1 MRLVILSMTKL
12 YLLSGIILAFI
23 AIAGVALAVFQV
35 MFEGDKEEKKKYE
48 YKRRNFVMTRAEHE
62 CFDALTR
69 AVGNDYLIFAQ
80 VHLPTLIDNKLVGQN
95 WKAAFRHVNGKSVDF
110 VLCDKAYIA
119 PKLAIELDDK
129 THERPER
136 HERDREVERILQGA
150 GVPLLRLENKGRFD
164 PSDLSRRIAEALTPT
179 NALK

>member
-80 VHLPTLIDNKLVGQN
+80 VHLPTLIDNKVVGQN
-95 WKAAFRHVNGKSVDF
+95 WKAAFRLWTLYCV
-110 VLCDKAYIA
+110 I
-119 PKLAIELDDK
+119 KLILRRNLLLSWMTKPTNAQNVRSETEKWSAFYKVQVCHYCVWRIE
-129 THERPER
+129 
-136 HERDREVERILQGA
+136 G
-150 GVPLLRLENKGRFD
+150 
-164 PSDLSRRIAEALTPT
+164 ALTPVT
-179 NALK
+179 SHGA